1 MKTIGSALVALAVLV
16 GVAASVAPAS
26 ADTLAERLER
36 DGRFGHSI

>member
-26 ADTLAERLER
+26 ADTLGQRLEKE
-36 DGRFGHSI
+36 GRFGHSI